1 MKQTTIPGVKKAI
14 SQLFLGSMVFSPD
27 RMDFSFSML
36 NQFFDAGGNA
46 IDTAHGYG
54 GGGSEIVIGT
64 WMTMR
69 NNRSDVFVLDK
80 GGHPNG
86 RVPRP
91 RLSPEELERDIRESL
106 TRLRTDYIDLYVL
119 HRDDPGIPVGTI
131 IDFLNQEIG
140 AGRLRAIGAS
150 NWEHQRIQQA
160 NDYAIEHG
168 LKGFVAS
175 SSNLSLAVPMEP
187 MWAGVLSVSQEAW
200 NWHRE
205 KQFPLMP
212 WSSQAG
218 GFFSGA
224 FTPENREN
232 ENMVRVYYNN
242 DNFERLNRAQAL
254 GEQNGA
260 SAIQIVLAY
269 VLHQPFPIFPL
280 IGPRTPDELTSS
292 LGGVEIELSDEQMCW
307 LNLEN

>member
-292 LGGVEIELSDEQMCW
+292 LGGMEIELSDEQMCW

>member
-200 NWHRE
+200 NWHRA

-232 ENMVRVYYNN
+232 EDMVRVYYNN

>member
-131 IDFLNQEIG
+131 INFLNQEIG

-260 SAIQIVLAY
+260 SAIQIALAY

>member
-14 SQLFLGSMVFSPD
+14 SKLFLGSMVFSPD

-200 NWHRE
+200 NWHRA

>member
-200 NWHRE
+200 NWHRA